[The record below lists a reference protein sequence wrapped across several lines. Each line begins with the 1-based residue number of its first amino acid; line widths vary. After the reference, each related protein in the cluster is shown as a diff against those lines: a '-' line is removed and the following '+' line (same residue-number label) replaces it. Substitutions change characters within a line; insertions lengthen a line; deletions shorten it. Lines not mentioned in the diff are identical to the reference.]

1 MSRSNAKLLLRAGV
15 LVLACG
21 LMAGCSASAKGQDT
35 ESAERHLR
43 SLSGVE
49 SAKVAITKN
58 TSGMTITNSNRA
70 LIILE
75 MRPSARLT
83 DADLAFILQTGWS
96 LRASRELAAGVSV
109 GIEGNSVIDL
119 GRMLEKDGWVEDGQP
134 LPEKNLANVSSR
146 LLEDRFGDWP
156 AEAPP
161 YSRRMPSTIGD
172 SEQTRTVGENRG

>member
-1 MSRSNAKLLLRAGV
+1 MGRSNAKLLFRAGV
-15 LVLACG
+15 LVLVCG

-35 ESAERHLR
+35 ASAERHLR

-49 SAKVAITKN
+49 SAKVTITKN
-58 TSGMTITNSNRA
+58 TSGLTITNSNRA

-75 MRPSARLT
+75 MSPSARIT
-83 DADLAFILQTGWS
+83 NADLDFILRTGWS

-134 LPEKNLANVSSR
+134 LPEKDLANVPSR
-146 LLEDRFGDWP
+146 LLKARFGDWP
-156 AEAPP
+156 VKAPTSAP
-161 YSRRMPSTIGD
+161 
-172 SEQTRTVGENRG
+172 